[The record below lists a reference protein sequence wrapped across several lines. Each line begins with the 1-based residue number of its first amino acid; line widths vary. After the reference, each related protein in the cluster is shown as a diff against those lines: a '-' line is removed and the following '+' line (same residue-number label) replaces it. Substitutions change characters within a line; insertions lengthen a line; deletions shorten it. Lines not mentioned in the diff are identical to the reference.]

1 MASGRSVDPHQ
12 NVMDP
17 EHCYLGIPGT
27 TLLVQR
33 AMMRIPSGIWCFVT
47 HWIQDKAVFWS
58 QNQIRWINYF
68 VASRIRIH
76 NYLYGSGSVGILPS
90 TSKNIE
96 KPHDWNCFV
105 TFFLPLSKK
114 IDLNV
119 PTVPVSNGI
128 KKNTLWWWT
137 FLQCGGSRMFIPDPT
152 FFRPGSRIQKEI
164 TYFNPK
170 KIKKMVSKL

>member
-1 MASGRSVDPHQ
+1 
-12 NVMDP
+12 
-17 EHCYLGIPGT
+17 
-27 TLLVQR
+27 
-33 AMMRIPSGIWCFVT
+33 MMRIPSGIWCFVT
-47 HWIQDKAVFWS
+47 HWIQDKAVYWS
-58 QNQIRWINYF
+58 QNRIRWINYF

-128 KKNTLWWWT
+128 KKNTLWWWN

-152 FFRPGSRIQKEI
+152 FFRPGSRIRKEI
-164 TYFNPK
+164 RYFNPK